1 MTFHIGQVVP
11 FDYRRRVF
19 GADCDPQWFILCTAP
34 QMELPLTAWLT
45 RNGAHEC
52 WHPTEVAWR
61 PSPRRDGRKVKYLR
75 RIVPGYLFAH
85 FDRTPNWDV
94 MIREARGKLTRVVS
108 RDGEPL
114 AIPDRVIMAM
124 AQVPESLNAIRERE
138 KAARERKKAA
148 RTIGKA
154 ARTIHVGDRAT
165 LDPGSALA
173 WTVEITAIHQ
183 GIAHFVIP
191 LLGGREAKAPIDR
204 LHKLGVA

>member
-1 MTFHIGQVVP
+1 MTYHIGQVVP

-75 RIVPGYLFAH
+75 PIVPGYLFAH
-85 FDRTPNWDV
+85 FDRSPNWDV

-114 AIPDRVIMAM
+114 VIPDRVIMAM
-124 AQVPESLNAIRERE
+124 AQVPESLNAMRERE
-138 KAARERKKAA
+138 
-148 RTIGKA
+148 KA

-191 LLGGREAKAPIDR
+191 LLGGREATAPIER
-204 LHKLGVA
+204 LSKLRELYT